1 MSLIAKLLI
10 KLAIRTMV
18 NTIQIT
24 TKTNRNSSAPI
35 LFVWIIRTN
44 CKWVMQQ
51 NKCVGGQRGK

>member
-1 MSLIAKLLI
+1 MSLIVRLLI

-35 LFVWIIRTN
+35 LFVWIIRIN
-44 CKWVMQQ
+44 CKWVMQH
-51 NKCVGGQRGK
+51 NKCMGGRRDK